1 MRWRQIIPLVGIIA
15 VLPLLY
21 LLFPRQDNADA
32 LGDFRDWTPSHGEIA
47 RRLGRGTGVYSDA
60 RHISFARLFQ
70 QRFRNHEHAV
80 GLKFVSDHK
89 MKAMFA
95 PLIPRWDMARVALA
109 AREEARDLFRVDYDV
124 DIYET
129 YITAPMRKIGEL
141 RAEPGTT
148 RVRVLFDDR
157 LGQKEWQER
166 MEAYR
171 RSVLAR
177 RALFLHSVLPWPGP
191 PLSSSNLQA
200 FREPDRPA
208 GAVDHAPPTPDRAAH
223 TGPVHP

>member
-1 MRWRQIIPLVGIIA
+1 MRWRQVIPLIGIIA
-15 VLPLLY
+15 VLPVLY
-21 LLFPRQDNADA
+21 LLFPRQDATDA
-32 LGDFRDWTPSHGEIA
+32 LGDFRGWTPSHAEIA
-47 RRLGRGTGVYSDA
+47 RQVGRGGGVYSDA
-60 RHISFARLFQ
+60 RHSSFARLFQ

-80 GLKFVSDHK
+80 GLKFVSDRK

-109 AREEARDLFRVDYDV
+109 AREEARDLFGADYDV

-141 RAEPGTT
+141 RPEPGGK

-157 LGQKEWQER
+157 LGQQEWEKR

-171 RSVLAR
+171 RNVLAR
-177 RALFLHSVLPWPGP
+177 RALFVHSIIPFPGA
-191 PLSSSNLQA
+191 PLAASEPRPH
-200 FREPDRPA
+200 REPDRPA
-208 GAVDHAPPTPDRAAH
+208 PAAPRVVPRHDAR
-223 TGPVHP
+223 HP